1 MAAQAHR
8 HRVVPGG
15 RPIGQWSG
23 GIVLAYSTDTSALDR
38 IVAEDPFVL
47 HQLVDVGVRRF
58 EPALRAPGFWAV

>member
-1 MAAQAHR
+1 M
-8 HRVVPGG
+8 
-15 RPIGQWSG
+15 
-23 GIVLAYSTDTSALDR
+23 LAYSTDTSALDR